1 MEIQLIGH
9 ASIFVKTQDCQILMD
24 PVLWDPHQEGLFDIY
39 PSREVMHEKIPDIDL
54 LILSHQHLDHF
65 HIRSLAYLPKTVD
78 VLIPEDKLL
87 EECLRQLGYAHIYTL
102 KDFDK
107 VKFGET
113 SLLATRSENRVP
125 EYGVIFA
132 DTSGVFWNQVDTEV
146 SLNTIRL
153 IKNRYDQIDFLLALW
168 QPMLEMNYQMNLS
181 LAFPY
186 SMYSKILKNI
196 SLIQPR
202 AIAPGSN
209 GFKCIGGSAWLN
221 QILFPVTRSRF
232 CHDVKAVCPHI
243 GNNVFALDPGDVL
256 TINNGEFNHLQG
268 KCEFVNTGTDDD
280 EEIDFSPVNIGN
292 KLIDLNLDNYNIDEM
307 KLAINEEI
315 GVKLPEF
322 IAKYK
327 DLLFIEHCHWQVI
340 YQLEIVFPN
349 GTQIWNFDFTKPNI
363 EAKVGRNPVAN
374 LFTYLTA
381 SSLYGL
387 LKRLKGWDYANL
399 GGYYRRYQKL
409 YIPTPHGTIKPD
421 PEERISDPLAMRLP
435 YNEIFKEVLQQEIA
449 KWSHLDDDRSD
460 RRDSPRTLMMRMG
473 NTLVKLD
480 R

>member
-9 ASIFVKTQDCQILMD
+9 ASIFVKTQDCQLLMD
-24 PVLWDPHQEGLFDIY
+24 PVLWDPHHEGLCDIY
-39 PSREVMHEKIPDIDL
+39 PSREVIHEKIPDIDL

-65 HIRSLAYLPKTVD
+65 HIRSLAYLPKSVD

-87 EECLRQLGYAHIYTL
+87 EECLRQLGYLHIYPL

-107 VKFGET
+107 VKFGKT
-113 SLLATRSENRVP
+113 SLLTTRSENRVP

-132 DTSGVFWNQVDTEV
+132 DESGVFWNQVDTEV

-153 IKNRYDQIDFLLALW
+153 IKNRYDRIDFLLALW
-168 QPMLEMNYQMNLS
+168 QPMLEMNYQMNMSLS
-181 LAFPY
+181 FPY
-186 SMYSKILKNI
+186 SMYSKILKSI

-209 GFKCIGGSAWLN
+209 GFKCIGTSAWLN
-221 QILFPVTRSRF
+221 QILFPVTRERF
-232 CHDVKAVCPHI
+232 CHDVQAVCPAI
-243 GNNVFALDPGDVL
+243 GNNVFALDPGDVF
-256 TINNGEFNHLQG
+256 TIDNGEFNHLQA
-268 KCEFVNTGTDDD
+268 KCEFVIKATNDS

-292 KLIDLNLDNYNIDEM
+292 RLIDVNPDHYNFDEM
-307 KLAINEEI
+307 NLAISEEI
-315 GVKLPEF
+315 CVNLPEF
-322 IAKYK
+322 ITKYR

-349 GTQIWNFDFTKPNI
+349 GNQIWSFDFTKDKI
-363 EAKVGRNPVAN
+363 EAEVGRNPLAN
-374 LFTYLTA
+374 LFTYMTA
-381 SSLYGL
+381 SSLYSL

-399 GGYYRRYQKL
+399 GGHYRRFQKL
-409 YIPTPHGTIKPD
+409 YIPTPHGTIEPD

-435 YNEIFKEVLQQEIA
+435 YNEIFKEVLDREIA
-449 KWSHLDDDRSD
+449 KWSDIDRDRSD
-460 RRDSPRTLMMRMG
+460 PDSPRTLMMRMG
-473 NTLVKLD
+473 NTLVKLN

>member
-39 PSREVMHEKIPDIDL
+39 PSREVIHEKIPDIDL

-65 HIRSLAYLPKTVD
+65 HIRSLAYLPKSVD

-107 VKFGET
+107 VKFGKT
-113 SLLATRSENRVP
+113 SLLTTRSENRVP

-132 DTSGVFWNQVDTEV
+132 DASGVFWNQVDTEV

-153 IKNRYDQIDFLLALW
+153 IKNRYDRIDFLLALW
-168 QPMLEMNYQMNLS
+168 QPMLEMNYQMNMSLS
-181 LAFPY
+181 FPY
-186 SMYSKILKNI
+186 SMYSKILKSI

-209 GFKCIGGSAWLN
+209 GFKCIGTSAWLN
-221 QILFPVTRSRF
+221 QILFPVTRERF
-232 CHDVKAVCPHI
+232 CHDVQAVCPAI
-243 GNNVFALDPGDVL
+243 GNNVFALDPGDVF
-256 TINNGEFNHLQG
+256 TIDNGEFNHLQA
-268 KCEFVNTGTDDD
+268 KSEFVNKGTHDGG
-280 EEIDFSPVNIGN
+280 EIDFSPVNIGN
-292 KLIDLNLDNYNIDEM
+292 QLVDLNPDNYDLDEM
-307 KLAINEEI
+307 SRAIAAEV
-315 GVKLPEF
+315 GVDLPDF
-322 IAKYK
+322 IIKYR

-349 GTQIWNFDFTKPNI
+349 GTHIWSFDFTKPKI
-363 EAKVGRNPVAN
+363 EAKAGRNPLAN
-374 LFTYLTA
+374 LFTYMTA

-399 GGYYRRYQKL
+399 GGYYRRFQKL
-409 YIPTPHGTIKPD
+409 YIPTPHGIIEPD

-435 YNEIFKEVLQQEIA
+435 YNEVFKEVLQQEISR
-449 KWSHLDDDRSD
+449 WSYLDDDRSD
-460 RRDSPRTLMMRMG
+460 LDSPRALMMRMG
-473 NTLVKLD
+473 NTLVKLN